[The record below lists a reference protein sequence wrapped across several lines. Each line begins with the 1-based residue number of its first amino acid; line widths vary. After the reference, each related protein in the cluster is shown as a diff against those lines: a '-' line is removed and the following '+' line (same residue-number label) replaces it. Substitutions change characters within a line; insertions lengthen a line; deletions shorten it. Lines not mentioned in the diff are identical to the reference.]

1 MLRIFNHLAAAAD
14 TPVEGKMVITR
25 RGLLN
30 SCRKNA
36 GFSSPKRANL
46 PDIGTLTDGFQHSK
60 HPETCPN
67 SVIYRR

>member
-1 MLRIFNHLAAAAD
+1 MLRVFNHLASAPA
-14 TPVEGKMVITR
+14 TPAEGKMVITR
-25 RGLLN
+25 RGLLDN
-30 SCRKNA
+30 GLKNA
-36 GFSSPKRANL
+36 GFSSPKRAKP